1 MERSTSPADGMPRD
15 DPGPRNPR
23 EIPVF
28 VRLAEAYR
36 REGLL
41 EDALQICH
49 EGLKAHPEYAAVRFV
64 VGEVQRDKG
73 DREEARKEF
82 RRVLALDP
90 GDAAARRELVA
101 LDDER
106 AAEGKDPIASPTL
119 AALMAFHG
127 DAAAAEDLYRRLEG
141 SEREPAAGSHPEVG
155 TLAALLAF
163 RDAARR
169 LRSLNG
175 RAE

>member
-1 MERSTSPADGMPRD
+1 MEGSTPPADSMPRD
-15 DPGPRNPR
+15 EPDPASPQ

-41 EDALQICH
+41 EDALHICR
-49 EGLKAHPEYAAVRFV
+49 EGLKAHPECSAARFV
-64 VGEVQRDKG
+64 LGQVQRDRG
-73 DREEARKEF
+73 DRKEARKEF

-90 GDAAARRELVA
+90 DDAAARRELVA
-101 LDDER
+101 IEDDGV
-106 AAEGKDPIASPTL
+106 AEGKDPIASPTL

-141 SEREPAAGSHPEVG
+141 SEREPAAGSHPEEG

-169 LRSLNG
+169 LRSLSE

>member
-1 MERSTSPADGMPRD
+1 MERSTPPAVGMPRD
-15 DPGPRNPR
+15 DPGPRSPQ

-41 EDALQICH
+41 EDAVHICR
-49 EGLKAHPEYAAVRFV
+49 EGLKAHPESAAARFV
-64 VGEVQRDKG
+64 LAQVQRDRG

-82 RRVLALDP
+82 RKVLALDP
-90 GDAAARRELVA
+90 ADAAARRELVA
-101 LDDER
+101 LES
-106 AAEGKDPIASPTL
+106 EGVEEVDPIASPTL

-141 SEREPAAGSHPEVG
+141 SELEPPVESHPEG
-155 TLAALLAF
+155 GALAALLAF

-169 LRSLNG
+169 LRSMNE